1 MTSSKA
7 KIVYTLTDEAPALA
21 TRSLLPILETYAKP
35 AGIDFETS
43 DISLAARILA
53 TFPDHLEE
61 DQRVP
66 DALAE
71 LGEYTKDPDA
81 NIIKLPNISASIPQL
96 RAAIK
101 ELNEQGYQVPEYKE
115 HPATDEEEQIKA
127 RYAKVLGSAVN
138 PVLREGNSD
147 RRAPAAVK
155 AFARKHPHSMG
166 EWSPASRTHVAHMRG
181 GDFYSS
187 EQSLTL
193 EQATDAKI
201 VFENAKGE
209 QTIMKDSLPLQDG
222 EVLDAMF
229 MSKKAL
235 CAFFDDVIADC
246 EKTGVMFSLHVK
258 ATMMKISHPIV
269 FGHAV
274 KIFYKDLFDKY
285 GDLFDELGVNPN
297 NGLSSVI
304 EKIKQLP
311 ESKQEEIQE
320 ELHKCYEHRPEIAMV
335 DSVKGITNLH
345 VPSDVIVDASMPA
358 MIRNSGKMWARDGKL
373 KDTKAVMPESTYATI
388 YQEVI
393 NFCKTHGA
401 FDPTTMG
408 TVPNVG
414 LMAQKA
420 EEYGSHD
427 KTFEMKEDGIMRI
440 IDADGRVLTEHKVEE
455 GDIWRACQTKDLPI
469 RDWVKLAVNRGRSS
483 GMPVLFWLDDER
495 PHDAQ
500 LIQKVETY
508 LAELDTDGV
517 EILIKSPVRAIRWTM
532 ERLIRG
538 LDTISV
544 TGNVLRDYLTDLF
557 PILELGTSAKMLSI
571 VPLLNGGG
579 LYETGAGGSA
589 PKHVQQLIQENHLRW
604 DSLGEFLAI
613 AVSLDELGQKQSN
626 DRARV
631 LGQTLD
637 KATGRL
643 LENNQS
649 PSRVTG
655 ELDNRGSHFHL
666 ARYWAEEMAH
676 QDDDPELK
684 AFFGKLSKQLEDN
697 KDKILEEMTVIQGH
711 EADIGGYYHAPKD
724 MVCKVMQPSETLNK
738 ILADARA
745 SVS

>member
-7 KIVYTLTDEAPALA
+7 KIIYTLTDEAPALA

-35 AGIDFETS
+35 AGIEFGTS

-53 TFPDHLEE
+53 LFPDYLEE
-61 DQRVP
+61 KQQVP
-66 DALAE
+66 DDLKE
-71 LGEYTKDPDA
+71 LGDYTKDPEA

-101 ELNEQGYQVPEYKE
+101 ELNDQGYNVPEYKE
-115 HPATDEEEQIKA
+115 HPESDEEKEIHA
-127 RYAKVLGSAVN
+127 RYSKVLGSAVN

-147 RRAPAAVK
+147 RRAPTAVK
-155 AFARKHPHSMG
+155 AFARKHPHTMG

-181 GDFYSS
+181 GDFYSN

-193 EQATDAKI
+193 DKATNARI
-201 VFENAKGE
+201 VFENAKGK
-209 QTIMKDSLPLQDG
+209 QTVLKSELALQEG
-222 EVLDAMF
+222 EVLDGMF
-229 MSKKAL
+229 MSCKAL
-235 CAFFDDVIADC
+235 RKFFDDCIEDC

-274 KIFYKDLFDKY
+274 KIFYKELFDKY
-285 GDLFDELGVNPN
+285 GELFDELGVNPN
-297 NGLSSVI
+297 NGLSSVTD
-304 EKIKQLP
+304 KIKQLP
-311 ESKQEEIQE
+311 ESKQEQILED
-320 ELHKCYEHRPEIAMV
+320 LHACYEHRPEIAMV

-358 MIRNSGKMWARDGKL
+358 MIRNSGKMWARDNKL

-427 KTFEMKEDGIMRI
+427 KTFEIKEDGIVRVI
-440 IDADGRVLTEHKVEE
+440 AEDGAVLTEHKVEK

-469 RDWVKLAVNRGRSS
+469 RDWVKLAVNRARAT
-483 GMPVLFWLDDER
+483 GMPALFWLDDER
-495 PHDAQ
+495 PHDAE
-500 LIQKVETY
+500 LIKKVEMY
-508 LAELDTDGV
+508 LKEHDTDGLD
-517 EILIKSPVRAIRWTM
+517 ILIKSPVRAIRWTM

-589 PKHVQQLIQENHLRW
+589 PKHVQQLLQENHLRW
-604 DSLGEFLAI
+604 DSLGEFLAT
-613 AVSLDELGQKQSN
+613 AVSLEELGEKQN
-626 DRARV
+626 NERARL
-631 LGQTLD
+631 LGLTLD
-637 KATGRL
+637 KATERL

-649 PSRVTG
+649 PSRNTG

-666 ARYWAEEMAH
+666 ARYWAEELAN
-676 QDDDPELK
+676 QDDDKDLK
-684 AFFGKLSKQLEDN
+684 DFFAKLSKQLEDS
-697 KDKILEEMTVIQGH
+697 KDKILEEMSVIQGH
-711 EADIGGYYHAPKD
+711 PADIGGYYHPPAEK
-724 MVCKVMQPSETLNK
+724 VCKIMQPSETFNR
-738 ILADARA
+738 ILEEARA
-745 SVS
+745 QVK